1 MSDSQLHQTQERWWV
16 RACLAAAS
24 GIFLGCAFPPSPLY
38 SLAYVAFIPFF
49 FLFAR
54 IESFS
59 KIVLYAYVFL
69 LLFHLVT
76 VYWTGGFVVGKD
88 IWMMTA
94 GAAVVFIHPVFF
106 LPIVLLAFAV
116 KKRMGLV
123 QGLLAFALFWTS
135 FEYLHSLGEYSFP
148 WLTLGNSQAY
158 DLNRIQ
164 IVEYVS
170 VYGLTLLIFS
180 FNIIAFLILV
190 NQASGKWNLRSKQVV
205 SLLSVLVCL
214 YFGTSMYGAVTIKKE
229 SGDSKNKISIGIVQP
244 NFDPWDKWGAGFGDK
259 WESFLHQFNYYFDE
273 SRQLSQFKPD
283 IIFWPETA
291 IPFHIL
297 LPRYSL
303 YRSQLQSL
311 SDTLKLPILTGLPTA
326 EFFDSLHAPA
336 TAERIGTSTVYA
348 ESYNSAVLISPGT
361 IVGQIHKKSILVPF
375 AERIPYAETFRWL
388 IEPLKWNVGISSWG
402 KGDDTVVYSLYL
414 NNGRQIRF
422 SGMICYESVYPNYVR
437 EFVKRGAE
445 FLVIITNDSWWGN
458 TSGAYQHAAFAS
470 LRAVETRRWVVQCA
484 NGGISLVVDP
494 TGKRQ
499 VTTNLYS
506 RTKFIAD
513 IGLHSEKT
521 FYVKY
526 GDIVAQL
533 CLAASIMM
541 VLTIAVLVIKSK
553 RTIHGNN
560 RSSK

>member
-1 MSDSQLHQTQERWWV
+1 MKDFQLNQIRERLWLNV
-16 RACLAAAS
+16 GLAVAS
-24 GIFLGCAFPPSPLY
+24 GILLGFSFPPSPFY
-38 SLAYVAFIPFF
+38 SLAYVAFIPMF
-49 FLFAR
+49 FLFAKL
-54 IESFS
+54 ESFYQTAKYS
-59 KIVLYAYVFL
+59 YLFL
-69 LLFHLVT
+69 LIFHLIT

-94 GAAVVFIHPVFF
+94 GTAVIFIHPIFF
-106 LPIVLLAFAV
+106 LPIVLLAFVA
-116 KKRMGLV
+116 KKRLGLV
-123 QGLLAFALFWTS
+123 YGLIAYALFWTS

-148 WLTLGNSQAY
+148 WLTIGNSQAY

-164 IVEYVS
+164 IVEYSS
-170 VYGLTLLIFS
+170 VYGLTLLIFA
-180 FNIIAFLILV
+180 FNIIAFLLIM
-190 NQASGKWNLRSKQVV
+190 NQASGKWKFRSRQVL
-205 SLLSVLVCL
+205 SLVSVLVVL
-214 YFGTSMYGAVTIKKE
+214 YFGSALYGKHVIKTE
-229 SGDSKNKISIGIVQP
+229 SADSKKGISVGIIQP
-244 NFDPWDKWGAGFGDK
+244 NFDPWEKWGGRYDDK
-259 WESFLHQFNYYFDE
+259 WESYFSQLDYYFNE
-273 SRQLSQFKPD
+273 TKQLSRFKPD

-303 YRSQLQSL
+303 FLSELLLL
-311 SDTLKLPILTGLPTA
+311 SDTLKLPIFTGLPIA
-326 EFFDSLHAPA
+326 EYFDSLHAPA
-336 TAERIGTSTVYA
+336 TAERIGISNSYV
-348 ESYNSAVLISPGT
+348 ESYNSAVLIQPNR

-402 KGDDTVVYSLYL
+402 KGEDTIVYSLYL
-414 NNGRQIRF
+414 KDGRQTKF

-437 EFVKRGAE
+437 EFVKHGAN

-484 NGGISLVVDP
+484 NGGISMIVDP

-499 VTTNLYS
+499 LTTSLYTK
-506 RTKFIAD
+506 TKFIAD
-513 IGLHSEKT
+513 IGLLSDET

-526 GDIVAQL
+526 GDIVAQI

-541 VLTIAVLVIKSK
+541 LIAVVLKNNILK
-553 RTIHGNN
+553 RH
-560 RSSK
+560 

>member
-1 MSDSQLHQTQERWWV
+1 MKDSKSNQTPKQLWLNV
-16 RACLAAAS
+16 GLAVAS
-24 GIFLGCAFPPSPLY
+24 GILIGFSFPPSPFY
-38 SLAYVAFIPFF
+38 SLAYVAFIPMF

-54 IESFS
+54 LESFCQITKYS
-59 KIVLYAYVFL
+59 YLFL
-69 LLFHLVT
+69 LIFHLIT

-94 GAAVVFIHPVFF
+94 GTAVVFIHPILF
-106 LPIVLLAFAV
+106 LPIILLAFVV
-116 KKRMGLV
+116 KKRLGLV
-123 QGLLAFALFWTS
+123 QGLIAFALFWTS

-148 WLTLGNSQAY
+148 WLTIGNSQAY

-164 IVEYVS
+164 IVEYSS
-170 VYGLTLLIFS
+170 VYGLTLLIFA
-180 FNIIAFLILV
+180 FNIIAFLLIV
-190 NQASGKWNLRSKQVV
+190 NQANGKWKFRSRQFLSLVSVMVVMYFGSALYGKYVISKQ
-205 SLLSVLVCL
+205 SIDTKNRISV
-214 YFGTSMYGAVTIKKE
+214 
-229 SGDSKNKISIGIVQP
+229 GIIQP
-244 NFDPWDKWGAGFGDK
+244 NFDPWYKWSGSYNDK
-259 WESFLHQFNYYFDE
+259 WESYFHQLNYFFDE
-273 SRQLSQFKPD
+273 TNQLSKFKPD

-303 YRSQLQSL
+303 FLSELLLL
-311 SDTLKLPILTGLPTA
+311 SDTLKIPIFTGLATA

-336 TAERIGTSTVYA
+336 TSERIGTSNSYV
-348 ESYNSAVLISPGT
+348 ESYNSAVLIQPNS

-402 KGDDTVVYSLYL
+402 KGADTVVYSLGL
-414 NNGRQIRF
+414 KDGRQTKF

-437 EFVKRGAE
+437 EFVKHGAN

-484 NGGISLVVDP
+484 NGGISMIIDP

-499 VTTNLYS
+499 LTTNLYIK
-506 RTKFIAD
+506 TKFIAD
-513 IGLHSEKT
+513 IGLLSDET

-526 GDIVAQL
+526 GDVVAEI
-533 CLAASIMM
+533 CLAVSLMM
-541 VLTIAVLVIKSK
+541 LITVVFKKSK
-553 RTIHGNN
+553 RN
-560 RSSK
+560 